1 MLTSLI
7 LKTLGSFFTLLLA
20 AIFFG
25 NAILLYLSIVPLLVA
40 VLAVAFDPPS
50 DVKLE
55 RKVDK
60 LSAWVDGTV
69 DMSVKITATKGLGI
83 ITVADTLPEHF
94 ELVEGSN
101 FRVFWKGFGKLSE
114 EMHYRVKCTKRGV
127 YAVGPAKCECRH
139 VSSFMQTKMSVGEGT
154 VELVVRQKPLGIRR
168 LRDPRVVSRI
178 PMPLGSTSKI
188 GMMTTDFKEIREYT
202 MGDSYRHINWKAT
215 ARSAGPVGNL
225 PLVNEFEREGKKVVW
240 VFLDGSS
247 SMSMGTNVENVFE
260 YALQAVQGL
269 SQFYLARNCHIG
281 LYVFDNEG
289 MCLYPDTG
297 RRQEYRILKTTLGLD
312 VSETRESLAKAVKKC
327 RGHLVGTNPFSII
340 ITKVG
345 SRNLP
350 ELLDGIKELKKYSK
364 AAGKMP
370 QILVLHVSGFGIAA
384 KGYLENSSA
393 VLLDLRNQAALRALR
408 RSGVFVTSWD
418 PTSQSLAGLMAL
430 GVKRR

>member
-1 MLTSLI
+1 LLASFV

-25 NAILLYLSIVPLLVA
+25 NTILLYLSIVPLLIA

-50 DVKLE
+50 DVRLE
-55 RKVDK
+55 RKMGK
-60 LSAWVDGTV
+60 LSAWVNGTI
-69 DMSVKITATKGLGI
+69 DMSVKITATKGVGI
-83 ITVADTLPEHF
+83 VTVADTLPEHF

-101 FRVFWKGFGKLSE
+101 FRVFWKGLGKLSE

-127 YAVGPAKCECRH
+127 YSVGPTKCECRH
-139 VSSFMQTKMSVGEGT
+139 ISSFKQTNMNVGEDT
-154 VELVVRQKPLGIRR
+154 VELVVRQKPLNIRR

-188 GMMTTDFKEIREYT
+188 GMVTTDFKEIREYSP
-202 MGDSYRHINWKAT
+202 GDSYRHINWKAT
-215 ARSAGPVGNL
+215 ARSTGPVGNL

-260 YALQAVQGL
+260 CALQAVQGL
-269 SQFYLARNCHIG
+269 SQFYLTWNCHIG
-281 LYVFDNEG
+281 LYVYNNEG
-289 MCLYPDTG
+289 TCLYPDAG
-297 RRQEYRILKTTLGLD
+297 RRQEYRIFKTTLGLD
-312 VSETRESLAKAVKKC
+312 TSETKESLAKAVKKC
-327 RGHLVGTNPFSII
+327 RGHLVGTNPLSII

-345 SRNLP
+345 QRNLP
-350 ELLDGIKELKKYSK
+350 ELLDGVKELKKYSK
-364 AAGKMP
+364 APGKMP
-370 QILVLHVSGFGIAA
+370 QILVLHVNGFGIAA
-384 KGYLENSSA
+384 EGYIENTSA

-408 RSGVFVTSWD
+408 RSGVFVTSWN
-418 PTSQSLAGLMAL
+418 PKNQSLAGLMML